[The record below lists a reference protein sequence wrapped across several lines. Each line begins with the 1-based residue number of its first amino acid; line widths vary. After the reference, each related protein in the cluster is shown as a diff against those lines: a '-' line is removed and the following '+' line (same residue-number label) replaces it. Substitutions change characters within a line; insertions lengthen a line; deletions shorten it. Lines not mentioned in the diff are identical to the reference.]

1 MTPVSGRGQF
11 SGTNELYRPAASGEA
26 EASLHLQD
34 EPDSESPDEVQGPA
48 WVKELPRFVTNDLD
62 NEVKERDPSTVVE
75 LETNRFSEL
84 KDSVKMRNQESL
96 VSQQKSSD
104 ETILDK
110 IYMKHETNYL
120 TSLLKIENIS
130 QEWMQ
135 TIHDLA
141 EIAVNTVSPE
151 VRYKDDELDILT
163 YVKVKCV
170 TGGVRADCRLVEGD
184 VCSLQFT
191 HRNMAVKI
199 YRPRIALIQE
209 SIMFKD
215 RNTIVSLDTVS
226 LQEAEYI
233 RNVVGKLLDLRPNIV
248 LVEKSVAKLA
258 QEIFLTEGV
267 SLAVNVKPKVLSRLS
282 RLSQGSIISSVDSMI
297 TAPNLG
303 TCGHASSETASN
315 RKRLLFFENCK
326 PSLGGTILLRGG
338 DLKLL
343 SKVKAV
349 LKRIILLKYNW
360 LHERSLF
367 SNEYASISE
376 DFVNEMSPG
385 KNIFSISP
393 FVNVKTSDAIEDTAE
408 VPVAVEVT
416 EDSFSAGSPGPNSDG
431 VDQIERHPW
440 CDQILTGNI
449 TNLSELE
456 DTKALF
462 RAAGW
467 RRQHSTKSELS
478 IKEKVVVRLPEDQTQ
493 TLPVQ
498 WSMFSSA
505 SRVAPGYCV
514 APQVFSMRLY
524 SYAEYDMGLGEFL
537 ESSCFSADYVCPNK
551 DCSTPPI
558 LHKRRFCFSGSA
570 VTMEMQ
576 QLEGPLTAEEEGSET
591 LVMWKYCARCKL
603 STPLV
608 PVSDLTWSLSFAMFL
623 QLLFSEKNMLV
634 RRPSGGEAVCCHSL
648 HQEQLTCFGRGDQVV
663 TFEFS
668 KLHVLDIE
676 TPEDILAIG
685 KPSYTREK
693 MTLALKE
700 CNEASS
706 STYSSILTS
715 LHSFRDKGLE
725 TDQENEHRAYRERL
739 DKLEEAVNSD
749 IEDVSTDTMAL
760 LTLFKRDIMLSH
772 LSWTRRLGLLMESSK
787 YKTVSN
793 LLTDGETRARSESDT
808 VKKIIS
814 TILPQFELNSIPY
827 PFNPEMHLITHVN
840 GVELDPPRPQFVY
853 ENKPS
858 SLISYMLSSAPY
870 RAYLAKK
877 VAETQ
882 HFDLEM
888 SDKDTKFYCCSYFT
902 AEFHSLRCRVLGDCS
917 DDLFM
922 SSLADCDRWEA
933 MGGKSGLFFYKTSD
947 DRFVLKQMSR
957 FEYQAFLDFAPH
969 YFEYLKKTSQNEG
982 KSLLGKI
989 LGVYKVGF
997 KNSLSNSG
1005 MSMEFLIM
1013 ENLFYNKKISRS
1025 YDLKGSVRNRLI
1037 LEDGGQQGAV
1047 LLDENLLRVSCERPL
1062 YVNEAAKNSLNQA
1075 IKRDATFLA
1084 SHRMMDYSL
1093 LVGICDENSVL
1104 VLGIIDY
1111 IRTFTWDKK
1120 LET

>member
-1 MTPVSGRGQF
+1 MR
-11 SGTNELYRPAASGEA
+11 
-26 EASLHLQD
+26 
-34 EPDSESPDEVQGPA
+34 DSADI
-48 WVKELPRFVTNDLD
+48 
-62 NEVKERDPSTVVE
+62 VVE
-75 LETNRFSEL
+75 PEKYNKFLELR
-84 KDSVKMRNQESL
+84 DSVKSRDVGLVRQQTIKES
-96 VSQQKSSD
+96 
-104 ETILDK
+104 ILDK

-130 QEWMQ
+130 QEWME

-141 EIAVNTVSPE
+141 DIAVNTVKPE

-170 TGGVRADCRLVEGD
+170 TGAARTDCRLVEGD

-191 HRNMAVKI
+191 HRNMATQI

-226 LQEAEYI
+226 MQEAEYI
-233 RNVVGKLLDLRPNIV
+233 RNVVGKLLDLKPNIV

-282 RLSQGSIISSVDSMI
+282 RLTQGSIISSVDTMI

-303 TCGHASSETASN
+303 TCGDVSSETASN
-315 RKRLLFFENCK
+315 RKRLMFFENCK

-376 DFVNEMSPG
+376 NFDIELSHG
-385 KNIFSISP
+385 KNHFSISP
-393 FVNVKTSDAIEDTAE
+393 FVNVQTNNAVEDNE
-408 VPVAVEVT
+408 VPFAVEVT
-416 EDSFSAGSPGPNSDG
+416 EEGFTEESPDPVYDG
-431 VDQIERHPW
+431 ACDQIERHPW
-440 CDQILTGNI
+440 CDRILSGHI
-449 TNLSELE
+449 TNISDLE

-467 RRQHSTKSELS
+467 RRKHATRSELRVR
-478 IKEKVVVRLPEDQTQ
+478 EKVVVRLPEDQTQ

-498 WSMFSSA
+498 WSMFSSQ
-505 SRVAPGYCV
+505 SRVAPSYCI
-514 APQVFSMRLY
+514 APRVLSMRLY
-524 SYAEYDMGLGEFL
+524 SEYDMGLGEFL
-537 ESSCFSADYVCPNK
+537 ETLCFSADYVCPNK
-551 DCSTPPI
+551 ECSTPPI

-570 VTMEMQ
+570 VMMEMQ
-576 QLEGPLTAEEEGSET
+576 QLEGPLMGEEEGSET

-603 STPLV
+603 STSPIV

-623 QLLFSEKNMLV
+623 QLLFSERQMVV
-634 RRPSGGEAVCCHSL
+634 RGAEAVCPHSL

-668 KLHVLDIE
+668 KLQVLDIE
-676 TPEDILAIG
+676 TPEDILAISA
-685 KPSYTREK
+685 PSYTREK
-693 MTLALKE
+693 LTMALKE
-700 CNEASS
+700 CKEASS
-706 STYSSILTS
+706 STFSSILTS
-715 LHSFRDKGLE
+715 LHSMRDKVLE
-725 TDQENEHRAYRERL
+725 TDQETEHRAYRERL
-739 DKLEEAVNSD
+739 DRLEETVNSD
-749 IEDVSTDTMAL
+749 VQDASADTMAL
-760 LTLFKRDIMLSH
+760 LTLFKRDIVLSH
-772 LSWTRRLGLLMESSK
+772 LSWTRRLGMLMESSK
-787 YKTVSN
+787 YKHVSS
-793 LLTDGETRARSESDT
+793 TSIDGEGRVRNESDT

-814 TILPQFELNSIPY
+814 TILPQSLSSIPY

-840 GVELDPPRPQFVY
+840 GAELDPPRPQFVY

-858 SLISYMLSSAPY
+858 SLISYMLSSASY
-870 RAYLAKK
+870 RDFLAKPGS
-877 VAETQ
+877 ETQ

-888 SDKDTKFYCCSYFT
+888 SDANTKFYCCSYFT
-902 AEFHSLRCRVLGDCS
+902 AEFHALRSRVIGDCS

-922 SSLADCDRWEA
+922 ASLADCDRWEA
-933 MGGKSGLFFYKTSD
+933 MGGKSGLFFYKTTD

-969 YFEYLKKTSQNEG
+969 YFEYLKKSSQNEG

-1062 YVNEAAKNSLNQA
+1062 YVNETDKNSLNQA

-1104 VLGIIDY
+1104 VVGIIDY

>member
-1 MTPVSGRGQF
+1 M
-11 SGTNELYRPAASGEA
+11 E
-26 EASLHLQD
+26 
-34 EPDSESPDEVQGPA
+34 
-48 WVKELPRFVTNDLD
+48 
-62 NEVKERDPSTVVE
+62 
-75 LETNRFSEL
+75 
-84 KDSVKMRNQESL
+84 
-96 VSQQKSSD
+96 
-104 ETILDK
+104 
-110 IYMKHETNYL
+110 
-120 TSLLKIENIS
+120 
-130 QEWMQ
+130 

-141 EIAVNTVSPE
+141 KIAVNTVKPD
-151 VRYKDDELDILT
+151 VRYNDDELDILT

-170 TGGVRADCRLVEGD
+170 TGGARTESRLVEGD

-191 HRNMAVKI
+191 HRNMATTI

-215 RNTIVSLDTVS
+215 RNTIVSLDTVA

-282 RLSQGSIISSVDSMI
+282 RLSGGSIISSVDTMI
-297 TAPNLG
+297 TAPSLG
-303 TCGHASSETASN
+303 TCGHVTSETESN
-315 RKRLLFFENCK
+315 KKRLIFFENCL
-326 PSLGGTILLRGG
+326 PSSGGTILLRGG

-360 LHERSLF
+360 MHERSFF

-376 DFVNEMSPG
+376 DYVKEISLG
-385 KNIFSISP
+385 KNLFSISP
-393 FVNVKTSDAIEDTAE
+393 FVNAQTNPPIEDTD

-416 EDSFSAGSPGPNSDG
+416 EDGFSGGDIPDSNNDVSGDP
-431 VDQIERHPW
+431 IEKHPW
-440 CDQILTGNI
+440 CDKILSDNI
-449 TNLSELE
+449 TNLAELE
-456 DTKALF
+456 DTKAMF

-467 RRQHSTKSELS
+467 RRQHFTRSELRVKDK
-478 IKEKVVVRLPEDQTQ
+478 IMVRLPEDQTM

-498 WSMFSSA
+498 WSMFSSQ
-505 SRVAPGYCV
+505 SRVAPSYCL
-514 APQVFSMRLY
+514 APHVKSIRLY
-524 SYAEYDMGLGEFL
+524 SKLDMGLGEFL
-537 ESSCFSADYVCPNK
+537 ETLCFSAEYVCPNK

-558 LHKRRFCFSGSA
+558 LHKRRFCFSGNA

-576 QLEGPLTAEEEGSET
+576 QLEKPLMGET
-591 LVMWKYCARCKL
+591 LVMWKYCARCAQMT
-603 STPLV
+603 SPIV

-623 QLLFSEKNMLV
+623 QLLFSERNMFV
-634 RRPSGGEAVCCHSL
+634 RGAETVCSHSI
-648 HQEQLTCFGRGDQVV
+648 HQEQVTCFGRGDQAV

-676 TPEDILAIG
+676 TPEDTLAISQ
-685 KPSYTREK
+685 PTYTKE
-693 MTLALKE
+693 MLTLALKE
-700 CNEASS
+700 CKVASS
-706 STYSSILTS
+706 TTYSSILTS
-715 LHSFRDKGLE
+715 LHSIRDKTLE
-725 TDQENEHRAYRERL
+725 ADQEIEHRAYRERL
-739 DKLEEAVNSD
+739 DKLEEKVNGDILVNSA
-749 IEDVSTDTMAL
+749 DTMAL

-772 LSWTRRLGLLMESSK
+772 LSWTRRLVLLGESSK
-787 YKTVSN
+787 YKPAANNTME
-793 LLTDGETRARSESDT
+793 GEGRARNESDT
-808 VKKIIS
+808 VKKIMS
-814 TILPQFELNSIPY
+814 TILPQSDLGSIHY
-827 PFNPEMHLITHVN
+827 PLAPEMHLITHVN
-840 GVELDPPRPQFVY
+840 GVELDPPRPQFVH

-858 SLISYMLSSAPY
+858 SLISYMLSSASY
-870 RAYLAKK
+870 RAYLANKTG
-877 VAETQ
+877 AGTQ

-902 AEFHSLRCRVLGDCS
+902 AEFHDLRRRVLGDCS

-922 SSLADCDRWEA
+922 ASLADCDRWEA

-969 YFEYLKKTSQNEG
+969 YFEYLKKTFLSEV

-989 LGVYKVGF
+989 VGVYKVGF

-1062 YVNEAAKNSLNQA
+1062 YVNEADKNSLNQA
-1075 IKRDATFLA
+1075 IKRDASFLA

-1104 VLGIIDY
+1104 VVGIIDY

-1120 LET
+1120 LETWVAIFEQ